1 MKAACVDTDVDLVV
15 AGAGPAGLMCA
26 CLGRQLGLRVLIADR
41 SAGPL
46 QAGRADAL
54 NARTLQ
60 LLQIVDLFD
69 DLYPHGKP
77 CNTSSVWAEGA
88 FVSRQSDWWKA
99 LEGCFHRHFLM
110 IGQSFVEQLL
120 DQRLR
125 ASGIPVQRGTS
136 VTRVQQQPDGC
147 MTRLSDGRS
156 ITSRFVIGADGAHSF
171 IREHFRIPF
180 EVTRPRMTWAVVDGV
195 IDTDFP
201 KVPEIIVFQAGSS
214 DVAWIPRE
222 GELDRF
228 YVRMD
233 TREFTFEQVMARINR
248 ATRPYRVHFSDVRW
262 FSQFSVKEAV
272 AARFAVDDRIFLVGD
287 ACHIHSV
294 HGGQGLNT
302 ALADAFNLM
311 WKIGMAVYQPVPAG
325 LLGSYESERKPVAL
339 GVVETSRLL
348 GLATRDPSSRQHA
361 TDYVGIVAQR
371 SGYITGMGVRYAGEG
386 LAGERVHDVP
396 MGQGTGRPSR
406 LYPLLDYRR
415 FTLLVCGAGRAVPTM
430 PDFVQVLRIDDP
442 SCRYAGLLVLVRPD
456 SHIAASAALDD
467 PAPVLDYLAA
477 FGSAAA
483 EGRVQ

>member
-1 MKAACVDTDVDLVV
+1 MMDVDVDVDVDVVV

-26 CLGRQLGLRVLIADR
+26 HLGRRLGLRMLIVDR

-69 DLYPHGKP
+69 DLLPDGKP
-77 CNTSSVWAEGA
+77 CNTSSVWADGA
-88 FVSRQSDWWKA
+88 FVSRQSDWWDA

-125 ASGIPVQRGTS
+125 ESGIAVQRVTS
-136 VTRVQQQPDGC
+136 VTGVEQQAGGC
-147 MTRLSDGRS
+147 VTRLSDGRF

-171 IREHFRIPF
+171 IRTNFRIPF
-180 EVTRPRMTWAVVDGV
+180 EVTRPRMTWAVLDGV

-201 KVPEIIVFQAGSS
+201 KVPEIIVFQAESS

-222 GELDRF
+222 GGLDRF

-233 TREFTFEQVMARINR
+233 TREFTFDQVMARINQ
-248 ATRPYRVHFSDVRW
+248 AMRPCSVHISELRW

-272 AARFAVDDRIFLVGD
+272 AARFGVDNRVFLVGD

-311 WKIGMAVYQPVPAG
+311 WKIGMVVNHRVPPA
-325 LLGSYESERKPVAL
+325 LLDSYESERKPVAL

-361 TDYVGIVAQR
+361 SDYVGIVAKR
-371 SGYITGMGVRYAGEG
+371 SGYVTGMGVRYAGEG
-386 LAGERVHDVP
+386 LAGERVHDFRI
-396 MGQGTGRPSR
+396 GQHEGRPSR
-406 LYPLLDYRR
+406 LYPLLEYGH
-415 FTLLVCGAGRAVPTM
+415 FTLLVCGAVYALPAM
-430 PDFVQVLRIDDP
+430 PGFVQVMQIDEP
-442 SCRYAGLLVLVRPD
+442 SCPYRGLLVLVRPD
-456 SHIAASAALDD
+456 SHIAMSAALDD
-467 PAPVLDYLAA
+467 PAPVLD
-477 FGSAAA
+477 
-483 EGRVQ
+483 

>member
-1 MKAACVDTDVDLVV
+1 MMAAGVDTDVDVVV

-26 CLGRQLGLRVLIADR
+26 YLGSQLGLRVLIADH

-88 FVSRQSDWWKA
+88 FASRQSDWWDA
-99 LEGCFHRHFLM
+99 LQGCFHRHFLM

-125 ASGIPVQRGTS
+125 ASGIAVQRGTA
-136 VTRVQQQPDGC
+136 VTDVQQQAGGC
-147 MTRLSDGRS
+147 LTRLSDGRS
-156 ITSRFVIGADGAHSF
+156 ITSRYVIGADGAHSF
-171 IREHFRIPF
+171 VREQLRIPF

-201 KVPEIIVFQAGSS
+201 KVPEIIVFQAESS

-248 ATRPYRVHFSDVRW
+248 ATRPYSVRFSDVRW
-262 FSQFSVKEAV
+262 FSKFSVKEAV
-272 AARFAVDDRIFLVGD
+272 AARFAVENRVFLVGD

-311 WKIGMAVYQPVPAG
+311 WKIGMVVNQPVPAG
-325 LLGSYESERKPVAL
+325 LLGSYEAERKPVAL

-348 GLATRDPSSRQHA
+348 GLATRDPSSQQHA

-371 SGYITGMGVRYAGEG
+371 SGYVTGMGVRYAGEG
-386 LAGERVHDVP
+386 LAGERVHDVL
-396 MGQGTGRPSR
+396 MGPDAGRPSR
-406 LYPLLDYRR
+406 LYPLLDYRC
-415 FTLLVCGAGRAVPTM
+415 FTLLVCGTRGAVPTM
-430 PDFVQVLRIDDP
+430 PSFVQVLRIDDP
-442 SCRYAGLLVLVRPD
+442 SCPYAGLLVLVRPD
-456 SHIAASAALDD
+456 SHIATSAALDD

-477 FGSAAA
+477 FGSATA